1 MMIPFIT
8 DQLCTFSTAVDT
20 GTSSTL
26 AARIDPYI
34 VPFLVTITQLYNI
47 CYITEERTIARFWW
61 YYQGTCIQLIV
72 IAATYLTTQAIY
84 AEKYP
89 KIQKAVSWSS
99 FFTNVSLLCKVANF
113 LTLGPRQK
121 MFYCGAFLTNSL
133 TMICNTYIAYKRLQ
147 NYRRCCKMDMK
158 EAKMELYNFYKI
170 NLMSIGIVALC
181 IKDYYWFQPGQFILS
196 YTKGSVVGLN
206 LVLILLI
213 YGYIEIQY
221 MRKRDLAKFSIVSL
235 SCYS

>member
-1 MMIPFIT
+1 MQGSGANKNKSKEENTKQSTNCNMNDSFLFSDNTEMYTVLPIVLGSLSTLILFVCLYDPHTVETFFDEKEILNSSSIDAILSHEYRYSIFACIGMMIPFIT

-61 YYQGTCIQLIV
+61 YYQGTGIQLIV
-72 IAATYLTTQAIY
+72 IFAVFLTTQAIY

-89 KIQKAVSWSS
+89 KIQRAVSLSS
-99 FFTNVSLLCKVANF
+99 LCINIAILCKVANF

-121 MFYCGAFLTNSL
+121 MFFCFASA
-133 TMICNTYIAYKRLQ
+133 AY
-147 NYRRCCKMDMK
+147 
-158 EAKMELYNFYKI
+158 
-170 NLMSIGIVALC
+170 
-181 IKDYYWFQPGQFILS
+181 
-196 YTKGSVVGLN
+196 VV
-206 LVLILLI
+206 
-213 YGYIEIQY
+213 
-221 MRKRDLAKFSIVSL
+221 S
-235 SCYS
+235 